1 MTLYM
6 SVLLIKI
13 PVFLIDAG
21 VEKSRKLLVKGA
33 LPTLKF
39 PEKRDME
46 SSTCQKRKENHLL
59 LK

>member
-1 MTLYM
+1 M

-13 PVFLIDAG
+13 PVFLIDAD

-33 LPTLKF
+33 LPTLQF
-39 PEKRDME
+39 PEKKDME
-46 SSTCQKRKENHLL
+46 SSTCQRRQDNHLL